1 MSKTIIEKAGGWNR
15 KDILEVLRYRDLF
28 YFLVWRDIKVLYAQT
43 IMGFSWAIL
52 QPLIQVVLFTIIF
65 GKVANIPTDGIPYFL
80 FSTVAVIPWTY
91 MSSAMSQSSM
101 SLVSGQ
107 GMLGKVYFPRIIYPL
122 TSILSKLMDF
132 FISLLIVIAVLV
144 YYKVTPTLNLIY
156 LPLFFLFMIIVPLGV
171 GLWLSS
177 LAIRFRDVKFA
188 MQFFI
193 RMLMYSAPVIYA
205 ASSIPEEYK
214 FLYSLNPLVSVIEG
228 FRVCLLGGILDWGF
242 ILPGMVTALIIL
254 VTGALYFKH
263 TEHIFADVI

>member
-1 MSKTIIEKAGGWNR
+1 
-15 KDILEVLRYRDLF
+15 
-28 YFLVWRDIKVLYAQT
+28 
-43 IMGFSWAIL
+43 
-52 QPLIQVVLFTIIF
+52 
-65 GKVANIPTDGIPYFL
+65 
-80 FSTVAVIPWTY
+80 
-91 MSSAMSQSSM
+91 
-101 SLVSGQ
+101 
-107 GMLGKVYFPRIIYPL
+107 
-122 TSILSKLMDF
+122 
-132 FISLLIVIAVLV
+132 
-144 YYKVTPTLNLIY
+144 
-156 LPLFFLFMIIVPLGV
+156 
-171 GLWLSS
+171 
-177 LAIRFRDVKFA
+177 